1 MPNENPELEFK
12 DCELELKVAS
22 GDGPG
27 TLEGYAAVF
36 GNVDRAGEVIVP
48 GAFAGSLEDFKSA
61 GFLCNGHN
69 WKEELGTIVDAKE
82 DETGLFVKAEFF
94 STPDAQQ
101 VRARLAEKQARG
113 RRQGMSIGYR
123 VKSAEKRNGVRYLA
137 EIDVMEASVV
147 TVPANP
153 QAHVSAIKASDPELE
168 SRRVAVRRLY
178 LRQLA
183 RKRA

>member
-1 MPNENPELEFK
+1 MPYENPDLEFK
-12 DCELELKVAS
+12 DCELELKVAA

-27 TLEGYAAVF
+27 ILEGYAAVF
-36 GNVDRAGEVIVP
+36 GNVDRAGEVIEP
-48 GAFAGSLEDFKSA
+48 GAFARSLEEFKAS

-82 DETGLFVKAEFF
+82 DDRGLYVVAEFF

-101 VRARLAEKQARG
+101 VRSRLAEKQARG

-123 VKSAEKRNGVRYLA
+123 VKSAEKRNGVRYLQD
-137 EIDVMEASVV
+137 IDVMEASVV

-153 QAHVSAIKASDPELE
+153 QAQVSAIKESDPNLE
-168 SRRVAVRRLY
+168 SRRAEMRRLY

-183 RKRA
+183 HRRA

>member
-1 MPNENPELEFK
+1 MPNENPEIEYK

-27 TLEGYAAVF
+27 ILEGYAAVF
-36 GNVDRAGEVIVP
+36 GNVDRANEVIVP
-48 GAFAGSLEDFKSA
+48 GAFAGSIEDFKSS

-82 DETGLFVKAEFF
+82 DERGLFVVAEFF

-101 VRARLAEKQARG
+101 VRQRLDEKQKRG
-113 RRQGMSIGYR
+113 RKQGMSIGYR
-123 VKSAEKRNGVRYLA
+123 VKSAEKRNGVRYLQ

-153 QAHVSAIKASDPELE
+153 QAQVSAIKQCDPELE
-168 SRRVAVRRLY
+168 SRRVEIRRLY

-183 RKRA
+183 RTRA

>member
-1 MPNENPELEFK
+1 MPNENPEIEYK
-12 DCELELKVAS
+12 DCELELKVAT

-27 TLEGYAAVF
+27 ILEGYAAAF
-36 GNVDRAGEVIVP
+36 GNVDRANEVIVP
-48 GAFAGSLEDFKSA
+48 GAFARSLEDFKAS

-82 DETGLFVKAEFF
+82 DDRGLFIVAEFY

-101 VRARLAEKQARG
+101 VRQRLAEKQARG

-123 VKSAEKRNGVRYLA
+123 VKSAEKRNGVRYLE

-153 QAHVSAIKASDPELE
+153 QAQVSAIKQSDPQLE
-168 SRRVAVRRLY
+168 SRRIAMRRLQ
-178 LRQLA
+178 LLQLA
-183 RKRA
+183 RNRA

>member
-1 MPNENPELEFK
+1 MPNENLEYK
-12 DCELELKVAS
+12 DCELELKVAP

-27 TLEGYAAVF
+27 ILEGYAAVF
-36 GNVDRAGEVIVP
+36 GNVDRANEVIEP
-48 GAFAGSLEDFKSA
+48 GAFAKSIEEFKSS

-82 DETGLFVKAEFF
+82 DERGLYVVAEFF

-101 VRARLAEKQARG
+101 VRSRLAEKQSRG
-113 RRQGMSIGYR
+113 RKQGMSIGYH
-123 VKSAEKRNGVRYLA
+123 VKSAEKRNGVRYLS

-153 QAHVSAIKASDPELE
+153 KAQVSAIKESDPE
-168 SRRVAVRRLY
+168 S
-178 LRQLA
+178 
-183 RKRA
+183 